1 MANPLDL
8 QEQEQLDELKAF
20 WKQYGNAITW
30 ALTLA
35 LLAFSGWSG
44 WGWWQREQGVKAGAM
59 FEELD
64 KAAAAGDAERAQ
76 RVMTDLKERHPG
88 TTYAHQ
94 GALLAARVLAE
105 KGRGDDAR
113 AALTWVA
120 EQAPDDAYR
129 ALARLRLAAL
139 LLDAKKHDEALKA
152 LDVSMPEEFTAL
164 VADRRGD
171 VLLAMKRRDEAVAAY
186 RSAYQGLDDKVDYRR
201 LVEAKLAALGAAVA
215 ASGATR

>member
-1 MANPLDL
+1 MATALDL

-35 LLAFSGWSG
+35 LLAFSAWSG
-44 WGWWQREQGVKAGAM
+44 WNWWQREQGVKAGAM

-64 KAAAAGDAERAQ
+64 KAAVAGDADRAQ
-76 RVMTDLKERHPG
+76 RVMTDLKERYPR

-94 GALLAARVLAE
+94 GALLAARVLAD

-120 EQAPDDAYR
+120 EQAPDDTYR
-129 ALARLRLAAL
+129 ALARLRLAAI
-139 LLDAKKHDEALKA
+139 LLDGKKHDEALKLLEA
-152 LDVSMPEEFTAL
+152 TMPPEFASLT
-164 VADRRGD
+164 ADRRGD
-171 VLLAMKRRDEAVAAY
+171 VLMAMGRREEALAAY
-186 RSAYQGLDDKVDYRR
+186 RSAYQGMDDKTDYRR
-201 LVEAKLAALGAAVA
+201 LVEAKLAALGASPA
-215 ASGATR
+215 ASGAMR

>member
-1 MANPLDL
+1 MNQKLSAT
-8 QEQEQLDELKAF
+8 QLDELKAF

-35 LLAFSGWSG
+35 LLGFSAWSG
-44 WGWWQREQGVKAGAM
+44 WNWWQREQGVKAGAM

-64 KAAAAGDAERAQ
+64 KAVAANDAERAQ
-76 RVMTDLKERHPG
+76 RVMADLKERHPG

-94 GALLAARVLAE
+94 GALLAARVLAD

-113 AALTWVA
+113 AALSWVA

-129 ALARLRLAAL
+129 ALARLRLSAL
-139 LLDAKKHDEALKA
+139 LLEGKKHDEALKLLDTAAPPEFAA
-152 LDVSMPEEFTAL
+152 LT
-164 VADRRGD
+164 ADRRGD
-171 VLLAMKRRDEAVAAY
+171 VLMAMGRRDDALAAY
-186 RSAYQGLDDKVDYRR
+186 RSAYQGIDDKTDYRR
-201 LVEAKLAALGAAVA
+201 VVEAKLAALGASAA

>member
-88 TTYAHQ
+88 ATYAHQ
-94 GALLAARVLAE
+94 GALLAARVLAD

-113 AALTWVA
+113 AALNWVA

-139 LLDAKKHDEALKA
+139 LLEAKKHDEALKA
-152 LDVSMPEEFTAL
+152 LDASMPAEFTAL

-171 VLLAMKRRDEAVAAY
+171 VLLAMERRDEAVAAY
-186 RSAYQGLDDKVDYRR
+186 RSAHQGLDDKVDYRR